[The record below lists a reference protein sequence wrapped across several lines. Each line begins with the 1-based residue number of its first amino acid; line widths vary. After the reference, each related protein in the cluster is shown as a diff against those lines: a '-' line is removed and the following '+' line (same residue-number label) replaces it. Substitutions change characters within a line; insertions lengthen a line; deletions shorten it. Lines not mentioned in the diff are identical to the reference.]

1 MQSPQKFKYFYA
13 INCWKVNPL
22 MDTVNI
28 VIIPNELLLFSDHY
42 NLQVFQSL
50 FRMVFCSKNLFL
62 GNQNFE
68 ESQFENNKCS
78 TRKYILGYCIQ
89 FMEKKINS
97 NSILQNL
104 NSRNWRH
111 FECISERG
119 HADDCANSK
128 TFLQQ
133 QVGKDLPCVI
143 ESLIQVWRIDDDI
156 SFKQVVQFTHSI
168 SILQFRQENL
178 SCMLRL

>member
-22 MDTVNI
+22 MDAVNI

-68 ESQFENNKCS
+68 ESQFENNKQLNKKIYL
-78 TRKYILGYCIQ
+78 RLLYLVYG
-89 FMEKKINS
+89 KKINS

-104 NSRNWRH
+104 KFLKLTPFWTHFITRSCRWLRKLKEISSTTSRQRSSMCNRE
-111 FECISERG
+111 FDPG
-119 HADDCANSK
+119 
-128 TFLQQ
+128 
-133 QVGKDLPCVI
+133 
-143 ESLIQVWRIDDDI
+143 LIDRWWYP
-156 SFKQVVQFTHSI
+156 SNK
-168 SILQFRQENL
+168 LYNL
-178 SCMLRL
+178 HTV

>member
-22 MDTVNI
+22 MDAVNI
-28 VIIPNELLLFSDHY
+28 VIIPNELLLFFSDHY

-68 ESQFENNKCS
+68 ESQFENNKQLNKKIYLRLLYS
-78 TRKYILGYCIQ
+78 VYG
-89 FMEKKINS
+89 KKINS

-133 QVGKDLPCVI
+133 QVGKDLQCVI
-143 ESLIQVWRIDDDI
+143 ESLIQVWLIDDDI
-156 SFKQVVQFTHSI
+156 LQTSCTVYTQYKHSTI
-168 SILQFRQENL
+168 QTRKS
-178 SCMLRL
+178 

>member
-22 MDTVNI
+22 MDAVNI

-68 ESQFENNKCS
+68 ESQFENNKQLNKKIYLRLLYS
-78 TRKYILGYCIQ
+78 VYG
-89 FMEKKINS
+89 KKINS

-104 NSRNWRH
+104 
-111 FECISERG
+111 
-119 HADDCANSK
+119 K
-128 TFLQQ
+128 FL
-133 QVGKDLPCVI
+133 KLHDA
-143 ESLIQVWRIDDDI
+143 
-156 SFKQVVQFTHSI
+156 
-168 SILQFRQENL
+168 ILNAFQNEVMQMTAQTQRDFFNNK
-178 SCMLRL
+178 

>member
-22 MDTVNI
+22 MEAVNI
-28 VIIPNELLLFSDHY
+28 VIIPNELLLFSDYY

-68 ESQFENNKCS
+68 ESQFENNKQLNKKIYLRLLYS
-78 TRKYILGYCIQ
+78 VYG
-89 FMEKKINS
+89 KKINS

-133 QVGKDLPCVI
+133 QVGKDLQCVI
-143 ESLIQVWRIDDDI
+143 ESLIQVWWIDDDI
-156 SFKQVVQFTHSI
+156 
-168 SILQFRQENL
+168 LQTNCTIYTQYKHPTIQTRK
-178 SCMLRL
+178 S